1 MNIDE
6 EFLNNFI
13 FLVFILFA
21 LLLLIAMI
29 NRYSSHDEPI
39 SVIHIDK
46 EDLRT
51 GDILGI
57 SYSNIAGCFVSSFS
71 NSIWSHT
78 GIIWVDESTK
88 TPFVLEGAVYP
99 LKQYRGFIKIPFE
112 IWYSYNKC
120 FILGIK
126 KYQGKELDSDRMIE
140 IFEKY
145 EGKVKLEGLNPSWGR
160 FLITRDYF
168 ENKNNKTYTCFEF
181 TIRLL
186 HELNV
191 YKKEKL
197 HCSYFPKHIMNDSI
211 PYNDGHFYSKAKR
224 FFLTP
229 TVNRLLNL
237 EKSQFQKKMKK

>member
-29 NRYSSHDEPI
+29 NKYSSHDEPEEI
-39 SVIHIDK
+39 IHIDK
-46 EDLRT
+46 ENLRT
-51 GDILGI
+51 GDILAI
-57 SYSNIAGCFVSSFS
+57 SYSNLAGAFVSSFS

-78 GIIWVDESTK
+78 GIVWRDPDTHVI
-88 TPFVLEGAVYP
+88 FVLEGAVYP
-99 LKQYRGFIKIPFE
+99 LKSYKGFIRIPFD

-120 FILGIK
+120 FILGLK
-126 KYQGKELDSDRMIE
+126 QYQGDGIDSDQMIK

-160 FLITRDYF
+160 FLMTRDYF
-168 ENKNNKTYTCFEF
+168 KNKNNKTYTCFEF

-186 HELNV
+186 HEINV

-211 PYNDGHFYSKAKR
+211 PYNNGHNYSSVKR

-237 EKSQFQKKMKK
+237 EKSHFQKN